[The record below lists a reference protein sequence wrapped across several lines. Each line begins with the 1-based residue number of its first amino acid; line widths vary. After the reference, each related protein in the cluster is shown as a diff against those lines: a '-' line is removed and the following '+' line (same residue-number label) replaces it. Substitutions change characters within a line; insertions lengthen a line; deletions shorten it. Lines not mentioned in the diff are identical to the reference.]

1 MLCIKK
7 KALFSILN
15 VLTNF
20 KEHDICISALYT
32 QIKHW
37 PWSHEIIKHKLSL
50 SLICISFIFL
60 HILTK
65 NLHRTT
71 LKGRFL

>member
-7 KALFSILN
+7 KALFSNLN

-20 KEHDICISALYT
+20 KELDICILALCT

-37 PWSHEIIKHKLSL
+37 PRSHEIIKCKLSL
-50 SLICISFIFL
+50 SLICICFIFL

-65 NLHRTT
+65 NLH
-71 LKGRFL
+71 